1 MRYSRFIY
9 KDREMYGVLDG
20 GVYREVIGDIYGSF
34 TLGEEAIP
42 ADGARLLVPCVPT
55 KIVAVGKNY
64 FDHVKEMGGEVPKT
78 PILFIKPTSAL
89 LPEGGTIVRPSGE
102 RVDYEGELCFIVKK
116 TAKKVRK
123 DEASGYISGYACFN
137 DVTARDVQ
145 SRDGQWTRAK
155 GYDTFAAVGGIVSD
169 EIDPDN
175 VSIETRLN
183 GKVVQSSSTSLFMH
197 DIGALMEFITDCMTL
212 LPGDIVTTG
221 TPAGIGPMRG
231 GDTVEVEIGG
241 IGTLTNTVE

>member
-1 MRYSRFIY
+1 MLFRS
-9 KDREMYGVLDG
+9 K
-20 GVYREVIGDIYGSF
+20 
-34 TLGEEAIP
+34 
-42 ADGARLLVPCVPT
+42 LLVPSVPT

-64 FDHVKEMGGEVPKT
+64 FDHVKEMGGDVPAT

-89 LPEGGTIVRPSGE
+89 LPEGGLIVPPSGE

-116 TAKKVRK
+116 TAKRVKRSEAK
-123 DEASGYISGYACFN
+123 DYISGYACFN
-137 DVTARDVQ
+137 DVTARDIQ

-169 EIDPDN
+169 EVDADN
-175 VSIETRLN
+175 VSVQTRLN

-197 DIGALMEFITDCMTL
+197 DIGALMEFITDCMSL
-212 LPGDIVTTG
+212 YPGDIVTTG
-221 TPAGIGPMRG
+221 TPAGIGPMKS

-241 IGTLTNTVE
+241 IGTLTNIVE